1 MHCVMNDKK
10 PTLRQKWN
18 GLKEYCME
26 PKTRFDVKDW
36 AKALIRILLTT
47 GFLVLLAKYIM
58 E

>member
-1 MHCVMNDKK
+1 MNDAEK

-36 AKALIRILLTT
+36 AKALVRILLTT
-47 GFLVLLAKYIM
+47 GFLVLLAKFIM